1 MVRWLKTLLFNVKVR
16 GFVMGMKTMKTNDE
30 TIGLNLNPKHKKRTK
45 TRTQRLKPKN
55 EVVSLK
61 VNISLLQ

>member
-30 TIGLNLNPKHKKRTK
+30 TIGLNLNPKHKKKDQNKNTK
-45 TRTQRLKPKN
+45 VKTKN
-55 EVVSLK
+55 MKL
-61 VNISLLQ
+61 